1 VVTGQGDPDA
11 DWDAYLE
18 QLNSTGFEQLLAIY
32 QQAYDNRS
40 S

>member
-18 QLNSTGFEQLLAIY
+18 QLNSIGFEELLATY
-32 QQAYDNRS
+32 QQAFDSRAS
-40 S
+40 